1 MSNGTRYF
9 CFVVLLILALTPGIA
24 MADCSWGGTATTT
37 DTLGAPCNIN
47 WGDGTF
53 QSYFDFQLY
62 KTGSGPRIVGVQ
74 TSGTFSNSYA
84 GVELDAD
91 HQAFSLRAYGSGFT
105 QFSHPLLSFS
115 LADWAEF
122 WSDGFVPGAGKGL
135 LIGTGGP
142 YTTPAPIVL
151 ATNGAER
158 LRILGGGNVQIGYNG
173 NYVTTYGLDVNG
185 TIHASNVIGCSYQDV
200 AEWVPATP
208 NMSAGTVVVLNPD
221 EKNEVMPSGTPY
233 DATVAGVVS
242 AKPGIILGEPSPEKA
257 QVATTGRVKVKVDAT
272 KAPIKIGDLLVTSD
286 KPGTAMKSIPVNV
299 SGISMHRPG
308 TIIGKALEPLPSGE
322 GEILVLLSLQ

>member
-37 DTLGAPCNIN
+37 DTLGAPCLIN

-53 QSYFDFQLY
+53 NSLFDFQLN
-62 KTGSGPRIVGVQ
+62 KTGSGPRLMAVQ
-74 TSGTFSNSYA
+74 TAGTFPNSYS
-84 GVELDAD
+84 GFEIDAD
-91 HQAFSLRAYGSGFT
+91 HQAFSLRSYGSGFT
-105 QFSHPLLSFS
+105 AFSHPNLSFG

-122 WSDGFVPGAGKGL
+122 WSDGFGGLGKGL

-142 YTTPAPIVL
+142 YASPAPIVL
-151 ATNGAER
+151 ATNGSER
-158 LRILGGGNVQIGYNG
+158 LRILGTGAVQIGYSG
-173 NYVTTYGLDVNG
+173 SYVTSYGLDVNG

-200 AEWVPATP
+200 AEWVPAST

-221 EKNEVMPSGTPY
+221 EKNEVMPSATPY

-242 AKPGIILGEPSPEKA
+242 AKPGIVLGEASPEKA

-272 KAPIKIGDLLVTSD
+272 KSPIKIGDLLVTSD